1 MFSQDDY
8 QWMSRALELARR
20 GRYTT
25 APNPCV
31 GAVLVKAGVVVGEGG
46 PPLHSGLGL
55 FNNDQ
60 HCIGWND
67 GRNPLPPA
75 PNLRQSPIRHGH
87 HLRKRRAQASLLRRD
102 GFQDR
107 GRVRILSAL

>member
-31 GAVLVKAGVVVGEGG
+31 GAVLVKAGVVVGV
-46 PPLHSGLGL
+46 
-55 FNNDQ
+55 
-60 HCIGWND
+60 GW
-67 GRNPLPPA
+67 
-75 PNLRQSPIRHGH
+75 H
-87 HLRKRRAQASLLRRD
+87 KRAGEPHAEE
-102 GFQDR
+102 
-107 GRVRILSAL
+107 

>member
-31 GAVLVKAGVVVGEGG
+31 GAVLVKAGDTVSIEIEKIGTLTNPVVNE
-46 PPLHSGLGL
+46 
-55 FNNDQ
+55 
-60 HCIGWND
+60 
-67 GRNPLPPA
+67 A
-75 PNLRQSPIRHGH
+75 
-87 HLRKRRAQASLLRRD
+87 
-102 GFQDR
+102 
-107 GRVRILSAL
+107 

>member
-31 GAVLVKAGVVVGEGG
+31 GAVLVKDGVVVALNDEQGG
-46 PPLHSGLGL
+46 GLAVSDAATL
-55 FNNDQ
+55 LKQ
-60 HCIGWND
+60 
-67 GRNPLPPA
+67 
-75 PNLRQSPIRHGH
+75 
-87 HLRKRRAQASLLRRD
+87 AQ
-102 GFQDR
+102 G
-107 GRVRILSAL
+107 

>member
-31 GAVLVKAGVVVGEGG
+31 GAVLVKAGVVVGEGWHKRAG
-46 PPLHSGLGL
+46 EPHAEVYALHAAGEEARGAPFQS
-55 FNNDQ
+55 
-60 HCIGWND
+60 
-67 GRNPLPPA
+67 PLPP
-75 PNLRQSPIRHGH
+75 
-87 HLRKRRAQASLLRRD
+87 
-102 GFQDR
+102 
-107 GRVRILSAL
+107 